1 MSKICYGCGSKLQ
14 YKDLYKEGYIPK
26 DKYDEGGYCQRCFKL
41 IHYGINNA
49 SNTPKS
55 IEQIISA
62 VNGDDKFVIFLCDF
76 LSLSD
81 KVLDIFKKINKKKLL
96 LISKSDIIPS
106 GVNPVR
112 VKEFISNYYDID
124 DDIKFIS
131 SYRNNGVEALIN
143 YLEKNNISESY
154 VLGLSNSG
162 KSTLINKIME
172 LMDCDLKRITTSSKQ
187 NTTLDFI
194 RININDKITLIDS
207 PGFIVPSIS
216 ISIENKLKDYLKP
229 KAFQMKEGEVLKV
242 DNMFIKFNKST
253 NVTLYVNNDLY
264 VKKYYKDIE
273 FNDEVKLDDNSD
285 LVLLGVGFISFKK
298 GSTIGLNNIAVKD
311 IEIRD
316 SIFGGYDE

>member
-14 YKDLYKEGYIPK
+14 YKDLDKEGYIPK

-81 KVLDIFKKINKKKLL
+81 KVLDIFKKINKRKLL

-194 RININDKITLIDS
+194 RI
-207 PGFIVPSIS
+207 